1 MRDPQFGRAARR
13 LGRRALACIFA
24 VLTLGTID
32 GSAWAAALQ
41 VSPIRLDLSVDKPA
55 AALTLHNDGSVPLNA
70 QVRVFAWTQSLDE
83 DHLERTSEI
92 VASPPIVRIAPNG
105 DQTIRI
111 LRVSHAPLAREETY
125 RLLIDEIPNGQSAT
139 ATGVRMQLRYS
150 VPVFAGVS
158 DERAP
163 PLALTLERKDA
174 QAGAPL
180 MLRAANNTDLH
191 AQLSRVRLE
200 WPDGQSTQLSAGL
213 LGYALPRAVRRW
225 PVAGAPA
232 NVTSATVHALVNGEP
247 VTTRVN
253 IAEPASG
260 SASAP
265 PPGR

>member
-1 MRDPQFGRAARR
+1 MRDPQFDRAARR
-13 LGRRALACIFA
+13 PGRRTVARVFAALTCC
-24 VLTLGTID
+24 TIT
-32 GSAWAAALQ
+32 GAAWAAALQ
-41 VSPIRLDLSVDKPA
+41 VSPIRLDLSADKPA
-55 AALTLHNDGSVPLNA
+55 AALTLHNDGSAPLNA

-83 DHLERTSEI
+83 DHLKRTQAI

-105 DQTIRI
+105 DQTVRI
-111 LRVSHAPLAREETY
+111 LRVGNAPLAREETY
-125 RLLIDEIPNGQSAT
+125 RLLIDEIPNGQSAS

-150 VPVFAGVS
+150 VPVFAGVA

-213 LGYALPRAVRRW
+213 LGYALPRAARRW
-225 PVAGAPA
+225 PVSGAPA
-232 NVTSATVHALVNGEP
+232 NATSATVHALVNGEP
-247 VTTRVN
+247 VTARV
-253 IAEPASG
+253 IIVEPARG
-260 SASAP
+260 SESAP
-265 PPGR
+265 PGR